1 VKPTIQN
8 ISDPAQALKWTIVH
22 AVIGAISAFTPWAF
36 IFYFYLILFF
46 NVKQAFSVLKK
57 GNIIM
62 FTLLVGYLQ
71 SFEQVARVSKSYPFV
86 PSEFAKYI
94 SVLFGIYALSVSKR
108 KSNPVGIAMFIL
120 ITPAIFYDFSGQR
133 GWAEIVNHFLSPFAV
148 SLAVML
154 WGGYRPT
161 DLMISR
167 LMRLIWL
174 GFVSVL
180 ISVVVKTPE
189 LETLNFG
196 LEGNA
201 ATSGGASTNQIS
213 TILGFG
219 MFLSFY
225 SLYKKENFSGYKL
238 GDMAIFLLFSL
249 QTLLTFSRGGMIG
262 GVLAILVMVFGS
274 AVTSSPSEASA
285 TVQGKKK
292 KGFPVIY
299 LVVGVIL
306 LLVAFTI
313 VDQVTG
319 GKLSLR
325 YQGETQGTVGG
336 YAEKDINRFTSGR
349 SGIVEDDIKVWL
361 DNPVIGG
368 GIGSSPYLRMRH
380 QTDGGDFYI
389 TPHIELSRLLS
400 EHGILGIGYFI
411 LIVYIGIRTWFRRN
425 QLPSGDVLFALYILA
440 IATSFHAAMR
450 TFVTPFLI
458 SICAM
463 SLSKPL
469 SRKSQ

>member
-1 VKPTIQN
+1 MKPTIQN

-22 AVIGAISAFTPWAF
+22 AIIGAISAFTPWAF
-36 IFYFYLILFF
+36 ILYFYLILFF
-46 NVKQAFSVLKK
+46 NVKQAFNALKK

-108 KSNPVGIAMFIL
+108 KSNPVGIAMFVM
-120 ITPAIFYDFSGQR
+120 ITPAIFFDLSGQR
-133 GWAEIVNHFLSPFAV
+133 GWAEIVNHFLSPLAV

-161 DLMISR
+161 ELMISR

-189 LETLNFG
+189 LETVNFG
-196 LEGNA
+196 LEGNS

-219 MFLSFY
+219 MFLTFY

-262 GVLAILVMVFGS
+262 GVMAILVLVFGS
-274 AVTSSPSEASA
+274 AVTESPSAESA
-285 TVQGKKK
+285 TGPRKKK

-306 LLVAFTI
+306 LFLAFTV

-336 YAEKDINRFTSGR
+336 YAEKDINRITSGR

-361 DNPVIGG
+361 DNPIIGG
-368 GIGSSPYLRMRH
+368 GIGSSPYLRMRY

-389 TPHIELSRLLS
+389 TPHIEVTRLLS
-400 EHGILGIGYFI
+400 EHGILGIGYFV
-411 LIVYIGIRTWFRRN
+411 LIIYIGIRTWFRRN
-425 QLPSGDVLFALYILA
+425 RLPLGDVLFALYILA

-469 SRKSQ
+469 SRKSK

>member
-1 VKPTIQN
+1 MKPTIQN

-22 AVIGAISAFTPWAF
+22 AIIGAISAFTPWAF
-36 IFYFYLILFF
+36 ILYFYLILFF
-46 NVKQAFSVLKK
+46 NVKQAFNVLKK

-62 FTLLVGYLQ
+62 FTLLIGYLQ

-108 KSNPVGIAMFIL
+108 KANPVGIAMLIL
-120 ITPAIFYDFSGQR
+120 ITPAIFFDLSGQR

-161 DLMISR
+161 ELMISR

-219 MFLSFY
+219 MFLTFY

-262 GVLAILVMVFGS
+262 GVMAILVMVFGS
-274 AVTSSPSEASA
+274 AVTESPSAASA
-285 TVQGKKK
+285 IGPRKKK

-306 LLVAFTI
+306 LLVAFSV

-361 DNPVIGG
+361 DNPIIGG
-368 GIGSSPYLRMRH
+368 GIGSSPYLRMRY
-380 QTDGGDFYI
+380 QADGGDFYI

-400 EHGILGIGYFI
+400 EHGILGIGYFV
-411 LIVYIGIRTWFRRN
+411 LIIYIGIRTWFRRN

-469 SRKSQ
+469 SRKSK

>member
-1 VKPTIQN
+1 MKPTIQN

-36 IFYFYLILFF
+36 ILYFYLILFF
-46 NVKQAFSVLKK
+46 NVKQAFNVLKK

-71 SFEQVARVSKSYPFV
+71 SFEQVARVSKSFPFV

-94 SVLFGIYALSVSKR
+94 SILFGIYALIVSKR
-108 KSNPVGIAMFIL
+108 KLNPVGIAMFIM
-120 ITPAIFYDFSGQR
+120 ITPAIFFDLSGQR
-133 GWAEIVNHFLSPFAV
+133 GWAEIVNHFLSPLAV
-148 SLAVML
+148 SLGVML

-161 DLMISR
+161 ELMISR

-174 GFVSVL
+174 GFLSVL

-196 LEGNA
+196 LEGNN

-219 MFLSFY
+219 MFLTFY

-238 GDMAIFLLFSL
+238 GDMALFLLFSL

-274 AVTSSPSEASA
+274 AVTESPSLASA
-285 TVQGKKK
+285 IGPRKKK
-292 KGFPVIY
+292 NGFPVIY
-299 LVVGVIL
+299 LVVGVVL
-306 LLVAFTI
+306 LFVAFSF

-325 YQGETQGTVGG
+325 YQGETQGTVSG

-361 DNPVIGG
+361 DNPIIGG
-368 GIGSSPYLRMRH
+368 GIGSSPYLRMKI
-380 QTDGGDFYI
+380 QADGGDFYI
-389 TPHIELSRLLS
+389 TPHIEMSRLLS
-400 EHGILGIGYFI
+400 EHGILGIGYFV
-411 LIVYIGIRTWFRRN
+411 LIIYIGIRTWFRRN
-425 QLPSGDVLFALYILA
+425 HLPFGDVLFALYVLA

-469 SRKSQ
+469 SRKSK

>member
-1 VKPTIQN
+1 MKPTIQN

-36 IFYFYLILFF
+36 ILYFYLILFF
-46 NVKQAFSVLKK
+46 NVKQAFNVLKK

-71 SFEQVARVSKSYPFV
+71 SFEQVARVSKSFPFV

-108 KSNPVGIAMFIL
+108 KSNTVGIAMFIM

-133 GWAEIVNHFLSPFAV
+133 GWSEIVNHFLSPFAV

-161 DLMISR
+161 ELMISR
-167 LMRLIWL
+167 LLRLIWL

-219 MFLSFY
+219 MFLTFF

-262 GVLAILVMVFGS
+262 GVLAILFMVFGS
-274 AVTSSPSEASA
+274 TVTKSPSAESA
-285 TVQGKKK
+285 IGPRKKK

-306 LLVAFTI
+306 LFAAFTI

-336 YAEKDINRFTSGR
+336 YAEKDINRITSGR

-361 DNPVIGG
+361 DNPIIGG
-368 GIGSSPYLRMRH
+368 GIGSSPYLRMRY

-389 TPHIELSRLLS
+389 TPHIEITRLLS
-400 EHGILGIGYFI
+400 EHGILGIGYFV
-411 LIVYIGIRTWFRRN
+411 LIIYIGIRTWFRRN
-425 QLPSGDVLFALYILA
+425 QLPFGDVLFALYILA

>member
-1 VKPTIQN
+1 MKPTIQN
-8 ISDPAQALKWTIVH
+8 ISDPSQALKWTIVH
-22 AVIGAISAFTPWAF
+22 AVIGAISAFTPWVF
-36 IFYFYLILFF
+36 IFYFYLLLFF
-46 NVKQAFSVLKK
+46 NVKQAFSALKK
-57 GNIIM
+57 GNIIIL
-62 FTLLVGYLQ
+62 TLLLGYLQ
-71 SFEQVARVSKSYPFV
+71 SFEQVARVSKSFPFV
-86 PSEFAKYI
+86 PSEFAKYVSI
-94 SVLFGIYALSVSKR
+94 LFVLYALSVSKR
-108 KSNPVGIAMFIL
+108 KLNPLGIVMFIM

-133 GWAEIVNHFLSPFAV
+133 GWAEVVNHFLSPFAV
-148 SLAVML
+148 SLGVML

-161 DLMISR
+161 EMMVSR
-167 LMRLIWL
+167 LMKLIWL
-174 GFVSVL
+174 GFVTVL

-189 LETLNFG
+189 LETVNFA
-196 LEGNA
+196 LEGNN

-225 SLYKKENFSGYKL
+225 SLYKKENFTGYKL
-238 GDMAIFLLFSL
+238 GDMAIFLLFSF

-262 GVLAILVMVFGS
+262 AVMAMLVMVFGS
-274 AVTSSPSEASA
+274 AVTTAPSAASDIGP
-285 TVQGKKK
+285 GKKK

-306 LLVAFTI
+306 LFVAFTV

-325 YQGETQGTVGG
+325 YQGETQGTVSG

-368 GIGSSPYLRMRH
+368 GIGSSPYLRMRY
-380 QTDGGDFYI
+380 QADGGDFYI

-400 EHGILGIGYFI
+400 EHGIFGIVYFV
-411 LIVYIGIRTWFRRN
+411 LIIYIGIRTWFRRN
-425 QLPSGDVLFALYILA
+425 QLPAGDVLFALYILA

-463 SLSKPL
+463 SLSKPI